1 MNSGAICGTIR
12 QRMFWVHSAGND
24 AIQLFEH
31 QTICF
36 TLDEECMGWYFSII
50 DAAAALTDSRRRIE
64 EMAGPEQAID
74 LAGDVGMSRQT
85 RAWA

>member
-1 MNSGAICGTIR
+1 
-12 QRMFWVHSAGND
+12 
-24 AIQLFEH
+24 
-31 QTICF
+31 
-36 TLDEECMGWYFSII
+36 MGWYFSII